1 MSNPYINGI
10 CIWKTAQIWK
20 PQPKL
25 YTNRN
30 HINHPPKILFFLP
43 RAKTTLQ
50 TSQKNAD
57 PLAESFAGVF
67 FLRLS
72 GVDDGNIQ
80 FMEKMFPINTSVR
93 GVRIRFKKN
102 AKTPGIL
109 QSIGCFF
116 SNKNCG
122 RMMRF
127 LSFNCIVRSWE
138 WWFLL
143 ISTQKTDGAMFQ
155 WIT

>member
-1 MSNPYINGI
+1 MAFAFGKQHRSENLSRSCAP
-10 CIWKTAQIWK
+10 TATTSTTLRRFCSFY
-20 PQPKL
+20 PV
-25 YTNRN
+25 
-30 HINHPPKILFFLP
+30 
-43 RAKTTLQ
+43 KTTLQ

-143 ISTQKTDGAMFQ
+143 VSTQKTDGAMFQ